1 MKIKNYYLQLLG
13 KLTKIHEKKIGENPP
28 WKIKDAPSEFMEKKM
43 SAIVGIKINVS
54 RFEAKSKLNQ
64 NKEVVD
70 FKSVKKKMVQ
80 IQKKS
85 LYLAMEKLKIK

>member
-1 MKIKNYYLQLLG
+1 
-13 KLTKIHEKKIGENPP
+13 
-28 WKIKDAPSEFMEKKM
+28 M

-64 NKEVVD
+64 NKELVD
-70 FKSVKKKMVQ
+70 FKSVKKKMDQ

-85 LYLAMEKLKIK
+85 LYLAMEKQKIK